1 VHKSGPTDTITGA
14 AAQETGT
21 FGWRRQRY
29 LVDAR
34 YQLRV
39 GFLVGIVALVLLIL
53 LNLSMFVQDRSAS
66 TPAGVSIRHLV
77 GGKDPASFALL
88 VLGSAAFLG
97 GVVLIGMLESHR
109 TAGAAFAIRRAVD
122 SIREGRPQI
131 RVRLRRGDHLQD
143 LARSINQLAETI
155 DSERTRRG

>member
-1 VHKSGPTDTITGA
+1 
-14 AAQETGT
+14 
-21 FGWRRQRY
+21 

-53 LNLSMFVQDRSAS
+53 LNLSIFVQDRSAS

>member
-1 VHKSGPTDTITGA
+1 VHKSGPTDTITAA